1 LNGIASYLWWMG
13 QTIFGGGILFYF
25 YFCILKIFLKL
36 IIFLKLK
43 F

>member
-1 LNGIASYLWWMG
+1 MALPHICD
-13 QTIFGGGILFYF
+13 GGGKPFLVVAPLFYF

-36 IIFLKLK
+36 IIFLELK